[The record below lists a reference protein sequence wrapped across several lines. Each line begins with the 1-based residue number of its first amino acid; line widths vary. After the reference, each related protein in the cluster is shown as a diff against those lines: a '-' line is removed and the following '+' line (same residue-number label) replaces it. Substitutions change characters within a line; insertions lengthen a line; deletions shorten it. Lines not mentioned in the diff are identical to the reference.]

1 MMSLCSVLAGIIIA
15 FIYSW
20 QLTLLILGFL
30 PFLMVGGALQMRMLT
45 GAAGKNKEALEA
57 AGKVGLGKAPV

>member
-1 MMSLCSVLAGIIIA
+1 MSMCSLISGVVIA

-20 QLTLLILGFL
+20 QITLLIIAFL
-30 PFLMVGGALQMRMLT
+30 PFLILGGYLQMRMLT

-57 AGKVGLGKAPV
+57 AGKVRGHLYV